1 MLHKFFEDG
10 HWFAAKKFGYGAGL
24 PIAWQGWVLL
34 GGYIVTMAI
43 LAATFEHASGA
54 VSIVIVA
61 SMVLLTIGLIVVAK
75 RRTEGGW
82 RWRP

>member
-1 MLHKFFEDG
+1 MLYKFFEDG
-10 HWFAAKKFGYGAGL
+10 YWFAAKKFGYGAGL

-34 GGYIVTMAI
+34 GGYIVMMAI
-43 LAATFEHASGA
+43 LAATFEHASEA
-54 VSIVIVA
+54 VSIVLVA
-61 SMVLLTIGLIVVAK
+61 SMVLLTIGLIVLAK